1 MENFNSESKKKYKTN
16 AAILTLNGYHNYGN
30 RFQNYALQQTLLKYF
45 DTVDTLSIRNKNE
58 NLLATQSKSSN
69 LFKKINKLTFSR
81 LVEKLVNFFWNELL
95 LRRTIEKR
103 RLIRQKAFFSF
114 SNTYIKEVDIGLYPD
129 SIPSELGEKYD
140 YFIVGS
146 DQVWNPTFPEF
157 SELFFL
163 TFAPKNK
170 RVTYAPSFGLVDLPI
185 ELKENFTRWL
195 KEIKHISVREKAGAD
210 IINNLTGRDVPIV
223 LDPTMLLTKEEWLKV
238 SIPIN
243 DNPKGPY
250 ILTYFLGKLD
260 YKTNN
265 EIVRFARKHHMKIV
279 RINEPT
285 SKYYTS
291 GPGELLTLI
300 NQASLILTDSFHG
313 TVFSLLFQKPFL
325 TYKRSGN
332 RDNMF
337 SRIES
342 LFSLLHLQKRL
353 DMSLSDPNLL
363 NIDYSE
369 VNRLLQS
376 ERDKAI
382 DYLVTC
388 FEV

>member
-1 MENFNSESKKKYKTN
+1 MENLNIDSKKENKSN

-30 RFQNYALQQTLLKYF
+30 RFQNYALQQTLLNYF
-45 DTVDTLSIRNKNE
+45 DTVDTLTIRKNTE
-58 NLLATQSKSSN
+58 NLLVPQKKSPNS
-69 LFKKINKLTFSR
+69 FKKIKKITCSKLID
-81 LVEKLVNFFWNELL
+81 KLVNFFWINLIL
-95 LRRTIEKR
+95 GRTIENR
-103 RLIRQKAFFSF
+103 RLLRKNAFFSF
-114 SNTYIKEVDIGLYPD
+114 SSTYIKEVDFELYPD

-140 YFIVGS
+140 YFVVGS

-185 ELKENFTRWL
+185 EFKENFTRWL

-210 IINNLTGRDVPIV
+210 IIYSLTGRDVPIV

-238 SIPIN
+238 SIPIK
-243 DNPKGPY
+243 DNPKAPY

-260 YKTNN
+260 HKTNN
-265 EIVRFARKHHMKIV
+265 DIVKFASNHHMKIV
-279 RINEPT
+279 RINDPT
-285 SKYYTS
+285 SKYYTT

-342 LFSLLHLQKRL
+342 LFSLLQIQNRL
-353 DMSLSDPNLL
+353 DMPLSDPNLL
-363 NIDYSE
+363 NIDYSV
-369 VNRLLQS
+369 VNRSLQS

-382 DYLVTC
+382 EYLVTC